1 MTSNYPQNSQIP
13 FNNSNVQQYYQ
24 YPQGYPYNSNYH
36 NTQPYQPINAPNTQ
50 PYQPINVPNNQPYQP
65 INTPSRSQVPNI
77 QPISQVNQQSF
88 IKNKEQNVLKISNVS
103 KKS

>member
-1 MTSNYPQNSQIP
+1 MTSNYPQHSQIP

-36 NTQPYQPINAPNTQ
+36 NT
-50 PYQPINVPNNQPYQP
+50 QPYQP